1 LPINNKRAFVQ
12 VKARSTYKEYLEY
25 KEDFE
30 NMSQYDEFYYFVSKG
45 DKKLIDLSAED
56 NNHNWLSA

>member
-1 LPINNKRAFVQ
+1 
-12 VKARSTYKEYLEY
+12 
-25 KEDFE
+25 
-30 NMSQYDEFYYFVSKG
+30 MSQYDEFYYFVSKG